1 MLDILIDGK
10 KINPPSLC
18 RNSENDSN
26 LTTQNLT
33 EQKELVYSH
42 KKPLNKETVRFI
54 ESTLTKD
61 YNPNESVAKSNLK
74 QTNYSTSIIKSSS
87 KSKSNFNSDTS
98 ANFLNNSPGPYFV
111 KITNIKKRRVKSF
124 PNEFSINEIGQI
136 YYVVDCVL
144 LDNI

>member
-1 MLDILIDGK
+1 MK
-10 KINPPSLC
+10 KKQTPLFLR

-26 LTTQNLT
+26 LTTQNLP
-33 EQKELVYSH
+33 EQKELIYSH

-74 QTNYSTSIIKSSS
+74 QTNTNTNHSIIKKSSSS

-98 ANFLNNSPGPYFV
+98 ANFLNNSAGPYFV

-124 PNEFSINEIGQI
+124 PNEFSISEIGQI